1 MQGYRVGHQGM
12 LRVYESLMVLVS
24 EDQISC
30 SKMVGCENDF
40 MDIYMVMDCQC
51 PITNNFSFKVI

>member
-1 MQGYRVGHQGM
+1 M